1 MENYDIDTATA
12 EEIMTPYVIML
23 SDSAT
28 FEDVV
33 KSLYDNNISAVFIH
47 KKTTDEFFIISQSDI
62 IHFMRV
68 EGLNLPSIKDI
79 PVSKL
84 MKGPIRMVDID
95 TPVDKIIH
103 VMAKHEYKRVLI
115 SDKNTPVGVVSTR
128 DVLIWNNTYF
138 KPAKPQVLLFMDN
151 QTSNFISQ
159 YIFEENVDSS
169 LQRDLIDIYGG
180 ALNSISL
187 MTDEILKKSGK
198 MAQLTKDNRCILFEP
213 DKVITGV
220 LICDF
225 NSIDLRCKLQEAT
238 RKFCEVYAKELESSQ
253 HMHGICRTCDVSPVL
268 PIFVGE

>member
-1 MENYDIDTATA
+1 METYDIDTVTA

-23 SDSAT
+23 PDSAT
-28 FEDVV
+28 FEDAV
-33 KSLYDNNISAVFIH
+33 KSLYDNNISAVFI
-47 KKTTDEFFIISQSDI
+47 KQELTNEFFIISQTDI
-62 IHFMRV
+62 IHFMRL
-68 EGLNLPSIKDI
+68 EGLKLPSIKDI
-79 PVSKL
+79 SVTRI
-84 MKGPIRMVDID
+84 MKGPIRMIDID
-95 TPVDKIIH
+95 TPVDKIIR

-115 SDKNTPVGVVSTR
+115 SDRNEPVGVVSTR
-128 DVLIWNNTYF
+128 DVLIWNNAYF

-151 QTSNFISQ
+151 LTSNFISQ
-159 YIFEENVDSS
+159 HIFEENVDSS

-213 DKVITGV
+213 DEVITGV

-225 NSIDLRCKLQEAT
+225 NSIDLRCKLQDAT
-238 RKFCEVYAKELESSQ
+238 RKFCEVYAKELKSST
-253 HMHGICRTCDVSPVL
+253 HMNGICRTCDVSPVL